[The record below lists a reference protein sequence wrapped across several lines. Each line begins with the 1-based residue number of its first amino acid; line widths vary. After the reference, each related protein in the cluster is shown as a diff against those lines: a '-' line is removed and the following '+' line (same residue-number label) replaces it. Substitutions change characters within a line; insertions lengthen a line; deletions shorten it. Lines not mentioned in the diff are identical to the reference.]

1 MLGVQT
7 FERMTLS
14 KECMSIADADFHP
27 LVDIP
32 FREMTNCHLVDWER
46 TFGSE
51 ESIVMVM
58 VVMMVVLMEVGVEA
72 AVSTSFYSDFD
83 CEYLYIADGRTRS
96 SWLWDYLLL
105 VDIVLHIHR
114 STIRI
119 YWIPRFLIYSHLYF

>member
-58 VVMMVVLMEVGVEA
+58 VVMMEVGVEA
-72 AVSTSFYSDFD
+72 AVSTSFYSDCDFDCD
-83 CEYLYIADGRTRS
+83 CEYLYIADGRS
-96 SWLWDYLLL
+96 SWLWDSLLL
-105 VDIVLHIHR
+105 VDIVLSIGLPFEFIGFQD
-114 STIRI
+114 S
-119 YWIPRFLIYSHLYF
+119 